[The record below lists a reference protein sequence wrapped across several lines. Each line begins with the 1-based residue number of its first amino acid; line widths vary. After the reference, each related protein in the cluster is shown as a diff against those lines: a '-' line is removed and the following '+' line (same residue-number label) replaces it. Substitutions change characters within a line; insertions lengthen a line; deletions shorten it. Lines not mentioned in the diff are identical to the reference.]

1 MKNKKKRV
9 ELNEQ
14 QKHLLI
20 YVSLLAAGI
29 IITVGHPEGL
39 WLPVGL
45 ALGLVIDQFLIFKKK
60 RENAKNPEFH
70 TDEKDEKT
78 EK

>member
-1 MKNKKKRV
+1 MKNKKKRI

-29 IITVGHPEGL
+29 IIVIGHPEGL
-39 WLPVGL
+39 WLPIGLAVGL
-45 ALGLVIDQFLIFKKK
+45 IIDQFLIFQKK
-60 RENAKNPEFH
+60 RENAKNPVSR
-70 TDEKDEKT
+70 TDDKDEKI

>member
-1 MKNKKKRV
+1 MKNKKKRI

-14 QKHLLI
+14 QKHLLM

-29 IITVGHPEGL
+29 IIVIGHPEGL

-45 ALGLVIDQFLIFKKK
+45 AVGLVIDQFLIFKRK
-60 RENAKNPEFH
+60 RENAKTPVSH
-70 TDEKDEKT
+70 VDTKDDKVEK
-78 EK
+78 